1 MLFELRQYR
10 TKPGQRE
17 KWAKFMDDV
26 IIPYQSSKGMVVIGS
41 WSGEAEED
49 LYVWIR
55 RFDNEEE
62 RARLYKEVYENDY
75 WQKEISPQ
83 VGEMI
88 DRSKTVVSRMTPTPK
103 SIIR

>member
-17 KWAKFMDDV
+17 RWAKFMDEV
-26 IIPYQSSKGMVVIGS
+26 IIPYQISKGMVIVAS
-41 WSGEAEED
+41 FSGEAEED

-62 RARLYKEVYENDY
+62 RVRTYKEVYENDY
-75 WQKEISPQ
+75 WQNEIAPQ

-88 DRSKTVVSRMTPTPK
+88 DRSKTVVSRLTPTPK
-103 SIIR
+103 SVIR

>member
-17 KWAKFMDDV
+17 RWVKFMDEI
-26 IIPYQSSKGMVVIGS
+26 IIPYQSSKGMVIVAS
-41 WSGEAEED
+41 FVGEAEED

-55 RFDNEEE
+55 RFESEAE
-62 RARLYKEVYENDY
+62 RERTYKAVYENDY
-75 WQKEISPQ
+75 WQNEISPQ

-88 DRSKTVVSRMTPTPK
+88 DRTKTVVTRLNATPL
-103 SIIR
+103 SVIR